1 MSRTEHNASESF
13 LTNLIMKC
21 YVEPEEIPK
30 MSAKSLKFKLRQL
43 EAFQAVA
50 QTGSVTRAAK
60 SLGIS
65 QPATSRL
72 LSDFSNSVAI
82 ELFRREAGTLIP
94 TSEARYLLSEVGR
107 VFDSLRHLEELN
119 RDLTDRKAGHLRIAC
134 LPGFASSH
142 LPQLLA
148 SFLRERPGVNLTL
161 EPDRPERILEWI
173 IGEQYDCGITDGFSG
188 HPAVEHT
195 DIAVKTMC
203 IFPRGHRLSQLDRV
217 SPLDLVDEKI
227 IHTRKGS
234 PFFNSLSQSFS
245 DYGVL
250 LNSWVEVRQFSTACI
265 MVAQGQGVSVVSAID
280 AEQFKSLGMEIR
292 PFEPEIVH
300 WLSIL
305 RPASGSRSLLS
316 LDFVETFVESLQPYV
331 VNVPPRVM

>member
-1 MSRTEHNASESF
+1 MSKSAHNASESF
-13 LTNLIMKC
+13 LTPVIIKC
-21 YVEPEEIPK
+21 YTFSQRSQHLGP
-30 MSAKSLKFKLRQL
+30 KSLKFKLRQL

-60 SLGIS
+60 TLGIS

-82 ELFRREAGTLIP
+82 DLFQKKGGMLIP

-119 RDLTDRKAGHLRIAC
+119 RDLTDRTAGHLRIAC

-148 SFLRERPGVNLTL
+148 NFLQQRPGVNLTL

-188 HPAVEHT
+188 HPAVEHI
-195 DIAVKTMC
+195 DIAVKTVC
-203 IFPRGHRLSQLDRV
+203 IFPSGHRLSDLISV
-217 SPLDLVDEKI
+217 SPLDLADEKI

-234 PFFNSLSQSFS
+234 PFFTSLSQAFS

-265 MVAQGQGVSVVSAID
+265 MVAEGQGVSVVSALD
-280 AEQFKSLGMEIR
+280 ADQFKSQGMEIR
-292 PFEPEIVH
+292 AFEPEIFH

-316 LDFVETFVESLQPYV
+316 LDFVDTFLESLQPYTA
-331 VNVPPRVM
+331 NVTPQLA

>member
-1 MSRTEHNASESF
+1 
-13 LTNLIMKC
+13 MK
-21 YVEPEEIPK
+21 
-30 MSAKSLKFKLRQL
+30 FRLRQL

-60 SLGIS
+60 TLGIS

-82 ELFRREAGTLIP
+82 ELFRRKDGMLIP

-119 RDLTDRKAGHLRIAC
+119 RDLKDRTAGHLRIAC
-134 LPGFASSH
+134 LPGFATSH
-142 LPQLLA
+142 LPQMLA
-148 SFLRERPGVNLTL
+148 QFLQQRPGVNLTL

-188 HPAVEHT
+188 HPAVEHI
-195 DIAVKTMC
+195 DIAIKTVC
-203 IFPRGHRLSQLDRV
+203 IFPTGHRLSRLGCI
-217 SPLDLVDEKI
+217 SPLDLVEERI

-234 PFFNSLSQSFS
+234 PFFISLSQAFA

-250 LNSWVEVRQFSTACI
+250 MNSWVEVRQFSTACI
-265 MVAQGQGVSVVSAID
+265 MVAQGQGVSVVSALD
-280 AEQFKSLGMEIR
+280 ADQFNSKGLEMR
-292 PFEPEIVH
+292 PFEPEIFH

-316 LDFVETFVESLQPYV
+316 LDFVDTFLESVEPYTV
-331 VNVPPRVM
+331 DAKP

>member
-1 MSRTEHNASESF
+1 MSRTKHNASESF

-21 YVEPEEIPK
+21 YIASEEIPK

-195 DIAVKTMC
+195 DIAVKTVC
-203 IFPRGHRLSQLDRV
+203 IFPQGHRLAELDRV

-234 PFFNSLSQSFS
+234 PFFTSLSQSFS

-292 PFEPEIVH
+292 PFDPEIVH

-305 RPASGSRSLLS
+305 RPVSGSRSLLS

-331 VNVPPRVM
+331 IKVPPRAM